1 MKTAST
7 NIYLQE
13 LLRVANDVYLP
24 LEDKLSKAEKIIET
38 ALSDSETK
46 LLALEAFLERLI
58 EGVEEKWG

>member
-1 MKTAST
+1 
-7 NIYLQE
+7 
-13 LLRVANDVYLP
+13 VANDVYLP